1 MAVVLFHFGG
11 VSHVY
16 AFTRN
21 GGLGVEFFFVLSG
34 FVMMHAYG
42 HHLQDLVTAK
52 KFIIRRFGRLYP
64 LHLAMLV
71 VMVVLET
78 VKLAISTQLHV
89 QSGEPPFSGTNS
101 LPALAE
107 NLALLNGVGLT
118 TDFTWNA
125 PSWSIST
132 EFVAYL
138 LFVAICLAGSRAF
151 RLISIIVMVAAGT
164 VKLCYSNTSI
174 AGLLI
179 CLFGFF
185 LGTQVNLFFRFVN
198 RREFAFPEWM
208 EWAALIGIVAV
219 FGLEAIDPIA
229 ASLIFAFAVFV
240 FAFESG
246 KVSQMLVTRVPL
258 HLGLISY
265 SIYLVHFPILTAI
278 NGAARALENL
288 FHWKF
293 FGLSPDGR
301 LLLVGSGLWE
311 MDLLLILFT
320 ITVLAIATLTY
331 RSIED
336 PCRTFFNGLSSRLEQ
351 QTRDRSALYH
361 FLVQR
366 HDG

>member
-1 MAVVLFHFGG
+1 
-11 VSHVY
+11 
-16 AFTRN
+16 
-21 GGLGVEFFFVLSG
+21 
-34 FVMMHAYG
+34 
-42 HHLQDLVTAK
+42 
-52 KFIIRRFGRLYP
+52 
-64 LHLAMLV
+64 
-71 VMVVLET
+71 
-78 VKLAISTQLHV
+78 
-89 QSGEPPFSGTNS
+89 
-101 LPALAE
+101 
-107 NLALLNGVGLT
+107 
-118 TDFTWNA
+118 
-125 PSWSIST
+125 
-132 EFVAYL
+132 
-138 LFVAICLAGSRAF
+138 
-151 RLISIIVMVAAGT
+151 MVAAGT